1 MPDQPQIDNDGAP
14 EQPIFKKVS
23 VELIDF
29 DPENPRFGGKASSLS
44 QAQIQKVLEGP
55 EHVARELVA
64 SFLENGYIKY
74 EPLVVREVDSRYQV
88 IEGNRRLAA
97 LKHILSNPDGKY
109 KPEQIERLREAHV
122 LVFPGKQGESQMEDA
137 RVYLGVHHLF
147 GYRDWPPESKAKF
160 LDQHIKSEQD
170 LARVARELNLKTQ
183 HIRRYLVPFRL
194 KQKMSRQL
202 IAQIGKQDFW
212 ILGESL
218 SRRAIQQYIQLEVDP
233 GSLEILRFDGAKLK
247 FLVGFVYGAGVG
259 TKRIVETRDIRPL
272 ASVLSSK
279 RARDVLER
287 GTSLEEALLYA
298 ENPEESAKR
307 LMKLLK
313 EIRILLKKL
322 RPRWPEEIADLERH
336 FKPFETSAKALTKHV

>member
-1 MPDQPQIDNDGAP
+1 MPEQQGINDAP
-14 EQPIFKKVS
+14 EQPIFQKVA

-29 DPENPRFGGKASSLS
+29 DPDNPRFGGEAAKLKPD
-44 QAQIQKVLEGP
+44 QIQKLLEGP

-74 EPLVVREVDSRYQV
+74 EPLVVRKVDSHFVV

-97 LKHILSNPDGKY
+97 LKHILSNPEGRY
-109 KPEQIERLREAHV
+109 KPEQVERLKEAHV
-122 LVFPGKQGESQMEDA
+122 LVFPSKPDESQMEDA
-137 RVYLGVHHLF
+137 RIYLGVHHLF

-160 LDQHIKSEQD
+160 LDQHIKSEED

-194 KQKMSRQL
+194 KQRMSRQL

-218 SRRAIQQYIQLEVDP
+218 SRRAIQHYIQLEVDP
-233 GSLEILRFDGAKLK
+233 GSLEILRFDAAKLK
-247 FLVGFVYGAGVG
+247 FLVGFVYGTGVG

-279 RARDVLER
+279 RAREVLEK
-287 GTSLEEALLYA
+287 GSSLEEALLYG

-313 EIRILLKKL
+313 EIHLLLRKL
-322 RPRWPEEIADLERH
+322 RPRWPKEIAELERH
-336 FKPFETSAKALTKHV
+336 FKPFESSAKALAKHV